1 MECKYCHADIPDS
14 ARFCPECGKS
24 TTEASPESE
33 AEAVETP
40 VTEELA
46 DTAAV
51 DEAPASETEE
61 VGKTAEN
68 PEEPASEQVP
78 DAPRRKISPWKIV
91 VAAVLVVALIG
102 GIVAAI
108 VAGRSSNPSADATD
122 PTGSTDSTTAT
133 VDLTKFPHYTVADD
147 EAFAGA
153 RLLAQTQGLL
163 VGISSGA
170 AFSAALK
177 LAKMPENAGK
187 MIVAL
192 LPDTGERYLSVF

>member
-51 DEAPASETEE
+51 GEAPTSETEE
-61 VGKTAEN
+61 VGKTTEN
-68 PEEPASEQVP
+68 PEEPASGQVP

-108 VAGRSSNPSADATD
+108 VAGRS
-122 PTGSTDSTTAT
+122 
-133 VDLTKFPHYTVADD
+133 
-147 EAFAGA
+147 
-153 RLLAQTQGLL
+153 
-163 VGISSGA
+163 
-170 AFSAALK
+170 
-177 LAKMPENAGK
+177 
-187 MIVAL
+187 
-192 LPDTGERYLSVF
+192 